1 MKKEKKDPE
10 KAHFFKAA
18 IPAILFGIYVILDYL
33 NVPQLLGLSSD
44 RINMDFFDVFLNSVI
59 VIVLYIITYF
69 FVDSRQIQKDANAK
83 DTADILLLY
92 TYKECVD
99 NLHIVLNPMWTKNY
113 IAPKVDFNRPI
124 NKNSVVSNIQD
135 LPFSSK
141 SEIFELAT
149 GGYVE
154 KEVLTRYLHIQA
166 EYIYVVAM
174 EITFFDLTNPK
185 LESQRVLFDII
196 NRRKDAL
203 LALLDEEIK
212 RLEVPCDGQKRKA
225 V

>member
-10 KAHFFKAA
+10 KTHFFKAA

-69 FVDSRQIQKDANAK
+69 FVDSRQIQKDTNAK

-99 NLHIVLNPMWTKNY
+99 NLRIVLNPMWTKNY
-113 IAPKVDFNRPI
+113 IAQKVDFNRPI

-166 EYIYVVAM
+166 EYRYVGGYGDY
-174 EITFFDLTNPK
+174 FF
-185 LESQRVLFDII
+185 
-196 NRRKDAL
+196 
-203 LALLDEEIK
+203 
-212 RLEVPCDGQKRKA
+212 
-225 V
+225 

>member
-1 MKKEKKDPE
+1 MKKKEKKQN
-10 KAHFFKAA
+10 KKSLFKAA
-18 IPAILFGIYVILDYL
+18 IPALLFVVYVIFDYL
-33 NVPQLLGLSSD
+33 NVPRLLGLSSE
-44 RINMDFFDVFLNSVI
+44 RINMGFFDALLNAVI
-59 VIVLYIITYF
+59 VMVLYIITYF

-99 NLHIVLNPMWTKNY
+99 NLRIVLNPMWTKNY

-166 EYIYVVAM
+166 EYRYVVAM
-174 EITFFDLTNPK
+174 EITSFDLTNPK